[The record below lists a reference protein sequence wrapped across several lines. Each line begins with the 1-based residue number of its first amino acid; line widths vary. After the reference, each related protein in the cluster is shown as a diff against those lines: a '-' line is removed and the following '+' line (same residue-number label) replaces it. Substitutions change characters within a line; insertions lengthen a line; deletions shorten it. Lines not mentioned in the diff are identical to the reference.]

1 MSFQRFGGAAI
12 RTNAKG
18 VVAVDLHQVGGLVK
32 DVGDGLIVQAEVPE
46 RNCNLCARFVRG
58 LWFGGMLYSRMG
70 VLMCPKASTVPV
82 RPARNILGSLRVPG
96 DKSIS
101 HRYAMLAALAPGH
114 SRFDNFA
121 PGADCASTL
130 GCVRALGCKVER
142 DEKGVVAI
150 DGLGAP
156 LRAPAAPLD
165 CGNSGSTMR
174 MLSGIL
180 AGQPFTSELI
190 GDESLSRRPMKRVME
205 PLTQM
210 GASIHGAE
218 GDRAP
223 LHINGAKLHGIDY
236 APPVASAQVK
246 TSVLFAGLLAE
257 GKTTVAEPARTRDH
271 GELALRAFG
280 AEVQRTQNAVSIV
293 GGQTL
298 HPLEALVPG
307 DISSAAFFLCAAA
320 IFPESNLVIDGVLL
334 NPTRSAL
341 LDVLAAMGSRISMVR
356 VEESHGELVGTIA
369 LVPGQGRH
377 VSIEGSLTAL
387 LIDELPVLA
396 AIAPF
401 TAGGLEVCDAGE
413 LRVKE
418 SDRLSA
424 VTRNLQAMGAQVE
437 QADDGWRIPG
447 GQHLHGAEIESYH
460 DHRIAMAFA
469 VAALRADGESL
480 VHHADCVAISY
491 PSFFEDLEGLV
502 ER

>member
-1 MSFQRFGGAAI
+1 M
-12 RTNAKG
+12 
-18 VVAVDLHQVGGLVK
+18 
-32 DVGDGLIVQAEVPE
+32 
-46 RNCNLCARFVRG
+46 
-58 LWFGGMLYSRMG
+58 
-70 VLMCPKASTVPV
+70 
-82 RPARNILGSLRVPG
+82 PG

-101 HRYAMLAALAPGH
+101 HRYAMLAALAPGR

-130 GCVRALGCKVER
+130 ACVRNLGCTVTR
-142 DEKGVVAI
+142 DEKGAVTI
-150 DGLGAP
+150 DGLGAQ
-156 LRAPAAPLD
+156 LRAANQPLD

-180 AGQPFTSELI
+180 AAQPFTSELV
-190 GDESLSRRPMKRVME
+190 GDESLSRRPMKRIIE

-210 GASIHGAE
+210 GAKINATN

-223 LHINGAKLHGIDY
+223 LRIEGGKLRAIDY
-236 APPVASAQVK
+236 RPAVASAQVK
-246 TSVLFAGLLAE
+246 TSVLFAGLLAQ
-257 GKTTVAEPARTRDH
+257 GRTAVHEPARTRDH
-271 GELALRAFG
+271 GEVALRAFG
-280 AEVQRTQNAVSIV
+280 AEVERTQGAVAIQ

-298 HPLEALVPG
+298 HPLEAFVPG
-307 DISSAAFFLCAAA
+307 DISSAAFFLCAAS

-341 LDVLAAMGSRISMVR
+341 LDVLTAMGSRISMVR
-356 VEESHGELVGTIA
+356 VEENHGELVGTIA
-369 LVPGQGRH
+369 LVPGQGRP
-377 VSIEGSLTAL
+377 VTIEGALTAL

-401 TAGGLEVCDAGE
+401 TAGGIEVRDAGE

-437 QADDGWRIPG
+437 QTESGWRIPG
-447 GQHLHGAEIESYH
+447 GQRLHGAEIESYD
-460 DHRIAMAFA
+460 DHRIAMAFSI
-469 VAALRADGESL
+469 AALRAEGDSILRSAE
-480 VHHADCVAISY
+480 CVAISY
-491 PSFFEDLEGLV
+491 PGFFEDLEKLA

>member
-1 MSFQRFGGAAI
+1 MHS
-12 RTNAKG
+12 KDS
-18 VVAVDLHQVGGLVK
+18 VV
-32 DVGDGLIVQAEVPE
+32 I
-46 RNCNLCARFVRG
+46 
-58 LWFGGMLYSRMG
+58 
-70 VLMCPKASTVPV
+70 

-101 HRYAMLAALAPGH
+101 HRYAMLAALAQGR
-114 SRFDNFA
+114 SRLDNFA

-130 GCVRALGCKVER
+130 GCVRGLGGQVSR
-142 DEKGVVAI
+142 DEKGVVTI
-150 DGLGAP
+150 DGLGAQ
-156 LRAPAAPLD
+156 LRAPSKPLD

-180 AGQPFTSELI
+180 AAQPFTSELI
-190 GDESLSRRPMKRVME
+190 GDESLSRRPMKRIIE

-210 GASIHGAE
+210 GAKISAAN

-223 LHINGAKLHGIDY
+223 LRIEGGKLRGIEY
-236 APPVASAQVK
+236 RPAVASAQVK
-246 TSVLFAGLLAE
+246 TSVLFAGLLAD
-257 GKTTVAEPARTRDH
+257 GKTTVHEPARTRDH

-280 AEVQRTQNAVSIV
+280 AEVERAQHSVSIQ
-293 GGQTL
+293 GGQL
-298 HPLEALVPG
+298 LKPVEASVPG

-334 NPTRSAL
+334 NPTRSAI
-341 LDVLAAMGSRISMVR
+341 LDVLTAIGSRISMLR
-356 VEESHGELVGTIA
+356 VEESHGELVGTIS
-369 LVPGQGRH
+369 LVPGRGRQ
-377 VSIEGSLTAL
+377 VTIEGALTAL

-401 TAGGLEVCDAGE
+401 TAGGLEVRDASE

-424 VTRNLQAMGAQVE
+424 VTRNLEAMGAQVE
-437 QADDGWRIPG
+437 QTENGWRIPG
-447 GQHLHGAEIESYH
+447 GQRLHGAEIESFD

-469 VAALRADGESL
+469 VAALRAEGDSVIRNPE
-480 VHHADCVAISY
+480 CVAISY
-491 PSFFEDLEGLV
+491 PGFFEDLEKLT

>member
-1 MSFQRFGGAAI
+1 M
-12 RTNAKG
+12 
-18 VVAVDLHQVGGLVK
+18 
-32 DVGDGLIVQAEVPE
+32 PE
-46 RNCNLCARFVRG
+46 KHSV
-58 LWFGGMLYSRMG
+58 SI
-70 VLMCPKASTVPV
+70 K
-82 RPARNILGSLRVPG
+82 PARNILGSLRVPG

-101 HRYAMLAALAPGH
+101 HRYAMLAALAAGR

-130 GCVRALGCKVER
+130 ACVRALGCKAER
-142 DEKGVVAI
+142 DEKGSVVI
-150 DGLGAP
+150 DGVGAQ
-156 LRAPAAPLD
+156 LRAPSSSLD

-174 MLSGIL
+174 MLCGIL
-180 AGQPFTSELI
+180 AGQPFASELI
-190 GDESLSRRPMKRVME
+190 GDESLSRRPMKRVIE

-210 GASIHGAE
+210 GAEIHSAA

-223 LHINGAKLHGIDY
+223 LRINGAKLHAIDY

-246 TSVLFAGLLAE
+246 TSVLFAGLLAD

-280 AEVQRTQNAVSIV
+280 AGVERTQNAVSIV

-298 HPLEALVPG
+298 HPLEAFVPG
-307 DISSAAFFLCAAA
+307 DISSAAFFVCAAT

-377 VSIEGSLTAL
+377 VKTEGALTAL

-401 TAGGLEVCDAGE
+401 TAGGLEVRDAGE
-413 LRVKE
+413 LRIKE

-424 VTRNLQAMGAQVE
+424 VTHNLEAMGAQVE
-437 QADDGWRIPG
+437 QSGDGWRIPG
-447 GQHLHGAEIESYH
+447 GQRLHGAEIQSYD

-469 VAALRADGESL
+469 VAALRADGETL
-480 VHHADCVAISY
+480 IHNADCVAISY
-491 PSFFEDLEGLV
+491 PAFFEDLEKLV

>member
-1 MSFQRFGGAAI
+1 MADMHDA
-12 RTNAKG
+12 TT
-18 VVAVDLHQVGGLVK
+18 
-32 DVGDGLIVQAEVPE
+32 IVI
-46 RNCNLCARFVRG
+46 
-58 LWFGGMLYSRMG
+58 
-70 VLMCPKASTVPV
+70 
-82 RPARNILGSLRVPG
+82 RPARNLLGSLRVPG

-101 HRYAMLAALAPGH
+101 HRYAMLAALAGGR

-130 GCVRALGCKVER
+130 ACVRKLGCKVER
-142 DEKGVVAI
+142 DENNVVMI
-150 DGLGAP
+150 DGRGAQLQAP
-156 LRAPAAPLD
+156 TRALD

-190 GDESLSRRPMKRVME
+190 GDASLSRRPMQRIIE

-210 GASIHGAE
+210 GAKIEASD

-223 LHINGAKLHGIDY
+223 LRITGGKLRGIDY
-236 APPVASAQVK
+236 RPQVASAQVK
-246 TSVLFAGLLAE
+246 TSVLFAGLMAE
-257 GKTTVAEPARTRDH
+257 GKTRIEEPARTRDH

-280 AEVQRTQNAVSIV
+280 AELERTRTAVTIA
-293 GGQTL
+293 GGQSL
-298 HPLEALVPG
+298 HPLEGYVPG

-341 LDVLAAMGSRISMVR
+341 LDILTAMGSRISMLR
-356 VEESHGELVGTIA
+356 VEEQHGELVGTISLA
-369 LVPGQGRH
+369 AGKGRQ
-377 VSIEGSLTAL
+377 VRIEGAQTAL

-401 TAGGLEVCDAGE
+401 TAGGLEVRDASE

-437 QADDGWRIPG
+437 QTNDGWRIPG
-447 GQHLHGAEIESYH
+447 GQHLHGAEIESH
-460 DHRIAMAFA
+460 DDHRIAMAFA
-469 VAALRADGESL
+469 IAGLRAEGDSVIHNAE
-480 VHHADCVAISY
+480 CVAISY
-491 PSFFEDLEGLV
+491 PAFFDDLEKLV